1 MKIGDLCRSKTG
13 FHWLGRYVA
22 IGDLVIVVK
31 IHASVKSLHPLF
43 LVLNQR
49 TGQKYN
55 MPKEHLEKVN
65 ESR

>member
-22 IGDLVIVVK
+22 IGDLVIVMK
-31 IHASVKSLHPLF
+31 IHAPSEHLQPIF
-43 LVLNQR
+43 LVLHQR
-49 TGQKYN
+49 TGQKYS